1 MCKSHFEDEPRNYTK
16 HSIKMI
22 SKKTGNMIISK
33 SVKCMS
39 TNREESPV
47 IVGAK

>member
-16 HSIKMI
+16 HRIKML

-33 SVKCMS
+33 SLKCMFTNKEKS
-39 TNREESPV
+39 TV